1 MLWDLMIDPPFEVNN
16 TQFLQSLNQLIK
28 RIVGKPRPSI
38 PFYFPRP
45 HPPPP
50 PIPRTSCLALLRSRP

>member
-1 MLWDLMIDPPFEVNN
+1 MLWDVVIDPPFEVNN

-38 PFYFPRP
+38 PFHLPP
-45 HPPPP
+45 TPPP